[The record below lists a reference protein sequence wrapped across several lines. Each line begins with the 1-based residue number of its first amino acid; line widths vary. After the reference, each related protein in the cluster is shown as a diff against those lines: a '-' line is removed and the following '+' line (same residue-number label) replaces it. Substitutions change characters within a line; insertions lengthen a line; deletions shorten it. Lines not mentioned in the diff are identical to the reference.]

1 MICVTV
7 RRVAQLVVQHAVP
20 QLETVVAAV
29 YARISSDPNDTSLGV
44 ARQVKD
50 CQELS
55 RRMGWRVGETFIDN
69 DVSASNGRP
78 RPQYQAMMQALSCGE
93 LGALVVWDV
102 DRLTRTPRELEDVV
116 DLGRLD
122 RLDEQVA
129 EAGGRVYLTKDAR
142 LRPDVLAAMY
152 PALKRWRAIQAQLD
166 PGGVLRSDLSR
177 RLGLLPPSQKAA
189 RGH

>member
-1 MICVTV
+1 
-7 RRVAQLVVQHAVP
+7 VQHAVP

-50 CQELS
+50 CQELC

-69 DVSASNGRP
+69 DVSASSGRP

-116 DLGRLD
+116 DLAERQG
-122 RLDEQVA
+122 VA
-129 EAGGRVYLTKDAR
+129 LARSAGTSTW
-142 LRPDVLAAMY
+142 RP
-152 PALKRWRAIQAQLD
+152 
-166 PGGVLRSDLSR
+166 R
-177 RLGLLPPSQKAA
+177 RDG
-189 RGH
+189 